1 MIDFASHF
9 GVHSN
14 DLNRLHALLAN
25 EVMDDDDQD
34 NDFDDDQDTKET
46 NEWHDA
52 EEEEKRDECVRR
64 SLPTG
69 YLEHGRSV
77 PSAPWTRTR

>member
-1 MIDFASHF
+1 MVDD
-9 GVHSN
+9 G
-14 DLNRLHALLAN
+14 
-25 EVMDDDDQD
+25 EGDDDQND
-34 NDFDDDQDTKET
+34 DFDDDKDTKET

-52 EEEEKRDECVRR
+52 EEEEEKRDECVRR